1 MALFRLPLSGDV
13 VQWINPITWFMSG
26 NQITANVYLGES
38 SAPEVETEI
47 LDRIGTY
54 GRQLGQISDAMIVLL
69 KYLPDRSNLSA
80 QETEAIDAFEKM
92 AGAIADIKNKHKRQA
107 CDHERAS
114 AARMREA
121 TSGILVHPRISQ
133 SSCGH
138 LAKKDRPSTL
148 ETHQADAPH

>member
-13 VQWINPITWFMSG
+13 IQWINPITWFMSG
-26 NQITANVYLGES
+26 NQITANLGES

-80 QETEAIDAFEKM
+80 QEMEAIDAFEKM
-92 AGAIADIKNKHKRQA
+92 AAAIADIKNKHKRQA
-107 CDHERAS
+107 
-114 AARMREA
+114 
-121 TSGILVHPRISQ
+121 L
-133 SSCGH
+133 
-138 LAKKDRPSTL
+138 RP
-148 ETHQADAPH
+148 